1 MITNFKH
8 LRLSLFN
15 RLLLISGFVML
26 VTSLLL
32 IWTQVTHE
40 REGLCERI
48 NDELTDHLLELK
60 LVVSENAILGDYAS
74 IQESFRAHV
83 KRQHIY
89 HIRWTDPAGKVVE
102 AIDAQPMT
110 DVPAWFS
117 DFTNIKESSK
127 RSALEIGG
135 SPYGELM
142 LAHSPQLEIAMLW
155 HSVQVQ
161 TAFLLGGLLVF
172 ALLMIPTIRRALK
185 PLRELGR
192 AAEHFGQGMYST
204 RVQLCR
210 TRELDTCITAFNEMA
225 ATIEILIK
233 KVESANR
240 AKSEF
245 LANMSHEIRTP
256 MNGVLGMAQLLEMTG
271 MSEEQREYVG
281 ALKVSGKNLL
291 SIINSILDLSK
302 IEAGKIEIE
311 LAEFSL
317 CQCIKDI
324 AMTQKSVIYGKG
336 LLLDVEVADEIP
348 LGVVGD
354 QLRLKQIILNLLG
367 NAVKFTKQGGVTVS
381 LQLLEL
387 RDTDVLVQIAV
398 RDTGIGI
405 SPDALDKI
413 FLPFTQEDGS
423 TTRQYGGTGLGLTI
437 SLRLAELMG
446 GGIAVE
452 SSPEIG
458 SCFTVTLPFLR
469 IQKDSRFI

>member
-155 HSVQVQ
+155 HSVQ
-161 TAFLLGGLLVF
+161 LV
-172 ALLMIPTIRRALK
+172 
-185 PLRELGR
+185 E
-192 AAEHFGQGMYST
+192 
-204 RVQLCR
+204 
-210 TRELDTCITAFNEMA
+210 
-225 ATIEILIK
+225 
-233 KVESANR
+233 
-240 AKSEF
+240 
-245 LANMSHEIRTP
+245 
-256 MNGVLGMAQLLEMTG
+256 
-271 MSEEQREYVG
+271 
-281 ALKVSGKNLL
+281 
-291 SIINSILDLSK
+291 
-302 IEAGKIEIE
+302 
-311 LAEFSL
+311 
-317 CQCIKDI
+317 
-324 AMTQKSVIYGKG
+324 
-336 LLLDVEVADEIP
+336 
-348 LGVVGD
+348 
-354 QLRLKQIILNLLG
+354 
-367 NAVKFTKQGGVTVS
+367 
-381 LQLLEL
+381 
-387 RDTDVLVQIAV
+387 
-398 RDTGIGI
+398 
-405 SPDALDKI
+405 
-413 FLPFTQEDGS
+413 
-423 TTRQYGGTGLGLTI
+423 
-437 SLRLAELMG
+437 
-446 GGIAVE
+446 
-452 SSPEIG
+452 
-458 SCFTVTLPFLR
+458 
-469 IQKDSRFI
+469 